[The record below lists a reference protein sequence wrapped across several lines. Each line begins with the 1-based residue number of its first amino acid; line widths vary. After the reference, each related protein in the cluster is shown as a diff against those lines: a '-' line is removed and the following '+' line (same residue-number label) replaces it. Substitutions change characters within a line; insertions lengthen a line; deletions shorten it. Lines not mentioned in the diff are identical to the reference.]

1 MSRTYHV
8 AFLGF
13 SDFERKTLGSYFRLA
28 THRTP
33 HYELSLDVAGADFL
47 VADADHAPSVR
58 LVTVTERLD
67 STVFIGAAAPPGAT
81 AWMMRPIDP
90 LHVLRELDTMVA
102 ASWAAAPPAQPP
114 GRAEARPAGRG
125 PSTVIRPRR
134 PTTLASLPALDLPTL
149 LEPAPGAPEL
159 PAGAA
164 VWPPLP
170 QHIDVD
176 ALLPTLDV
184 SLDEVAAQGLPTVPP
199 PLPRTDTVP
208 GVFVPLPE
216 TPHGDLPAPAAE
228 AAPPRETSRQD
239 APPQDAPPQD
249 APPQDA
255 PPPDAPP
262 PDAPATESASAAPAQ
277 PAAPAA
283 GFAAPAPAVPPAPA
297 SPPERALQ
305 PVAAPRRR
313 RRGRGVEIPSGPP
326 PRALL
331 VDDSELALRFLE
343 LKLRRF
349 GVQTERAGNS
359 RRAIELL
366 ARGTYDLVFVDLELG
381 DDSELDGLALCQ
393 HIRRHQSA
401 AAALTSQ
408 VVIVSAHHA
417 ETDRVRGALAGA
429 DAYLGKPLND
439 AELER
444 LLVRQGLQPLAQDAA
459 SGQATA

>member
-33 HYELSLDVAGADFL
+33 HYELSLDVAGADYL

-58 LVTVTERLD
+58 LVTVTERLGE
-67 STVFIGAAAPPGAT
+67 TVFIGAAAPPGAT

-114 GRAEARPAGRG
+114 GRAEGKPAGSG
-125 PSTVIRPRR
+125 PTTVIRPRR
-134 PTTLASLPALDLPTL
+134 ASTLASLPALDLPTL
-149 LEPAPGAPEL
+149 LEPAPAP
-159 PAGAA
+159 PSTAA

-170 QHIDVD
+170 QHIDAD

-184 SLDEVAAQGLPTVPP
+184 SLDEVAARGLPTAPP
-199 PLPRTDTVP
+199 PLPRSETVP
-208 GVFVPLPE
+208 GVFVPAPEVARLDLPPPAGDADVPAA
-216 TPHGDLPAPAAE
+216 TPAAAATPVAAPAEPVAEAAPAEMPPIEPAPAAE
-228 AAPPRETSRQD
+228 A
-239 APPQDAPPQD
+239 
-249 APPQDA
+249 
-255 PPPDAPP
+255 PPPI
-262 PDAPATESASAAPAQ
+262 
-277 PAAPAA
+277 
-283 GFAAPAPAVPPAPA
+283 PPAPA
-297 SPPERALQ
+297 EVPAAAAPVPSPPAAAA
-305 PVAAPRRR
+305 PAPRRR

-343 LKLRRF
+343 VKLHRF
-349 GVQTERAGNS
+349 GVQTERAVNS

-366 ARGTYDLVFVDLELG
+366 ARGAYDLVFLDLELG

-393 HIRRHQSA
+393 HIRRHQAA

-408 VVIVSAHHA
+408 VIIVSAHHGEA
-417 ETDRVRGALAGA
+417 DRVRGTLAGA

-444 LLVRQGLQPLAQDAA
+444 LLVRQGLQPVVQDAA
-459 SGQATA
+459 TGSATA

>member
-67 STVFIGAAAPPGAT
+67 NTVFIGAAAPPGAT

-114 GRAEARPAGRG
+114 GRAEAKLAGLG
-125 PSTVIRPRR
+125 PTTVIRPRR

-149 LEPAPGAPEL
+149 LEPAPGAPE
-159 PAGAA
+159 AGAAPSA

-176 ALLPTLDV
+176 ELLPTLDI
-184 SLDEVAAQGLPTVPP
+184 SLDEVAAQGLPSVPP

-216 TPHGDLPAPAAE
+216 AAAPDAAADAARAVPAAPDTPPAPAE
-228 AAPPRETSRQD
+228 AAPDQTARA
-239 APPQDAPPQD
+239 APSPSPAPEL
-249 APPQDA
+249 APELAPEPPPAVA
-255 PPPDAPP
+255 PPP
-262 PDAPATESASAAPAQ
+262 AT
-277 PAAPAA
+277 
-283 GFAAPAPAVPPAPA
+283 AVP
-297 SPPERALQ
+297 
-305 PVAAPRRR
+305 APRRR
-313 RRGRGVEIPSGPP
+313 RRGRGIEIPSGPP

-349 GVQTERAGNS
+349 GVQTERASNS

-366 ARGTYDLVFVDLELG
+366 ARGAYDLVFVDLELG

-408 VVIVSAHHA
+408 LVIVSAHHA
-417 ETDRVRGALAGA
+417 ETDRVRGTLAGA
-429 DAYLGKPLND
+429 DGYLGKPLND

-459 SGQATA
+459 SGQANA